1 MKKINSVLDE
11 RQEAELLKVERNG
24 CWGAFWGLLVAIT
37 VQMFMYPGSFS
48 HIAGEWIV
56 FMVLALYITIACLRR
71 GIWARN
77 FRPDAKTNLAFSGAA
92 AVVVMILVFFLGYL
106 RRPEAFKTCLMLG
119 GVTGA
124 IMFVVI
130 FISLS
135 IAAKSVKH
143 RQEELDREPEDED
156 MDF

>member
-71 GIWARN
+71 GIWSRN

-92 AVVVMILVFFLGYL
+92 AVVVMILVF
-106 RRPEAFKTCLMLG
+106 
-119 GVTGA
+119 
-124 IMFVVI
+124 
-130 FISLS
+130 
-135 IAAKSVKH
+135 
-143 RQEELDREPEDED
+143 
-156 MDF
+156 

>member
-1 MKKINSVLDE
+1 MKKIYSVLDE
-11 RQEAELLKVERNG
+11 SQETELLKIERNG
-24 CWGAFWGLLVAIT
+24 CWGVFWGLLVAIA
-37 VQMFMYPGSFS
+37 VQMFLYPGSFS

-56 FMVLALYITIACLRR
+56 FMILALYITIACLRR

-77 FRPDAKTNLAFSGAA
+77 FRPDMKTNIAFSGAA
-92 AVVVMILVFFLGYL
+92 AVVIMIFVFFLAYL
-106 RRPEAFKTCLMLG
+106 RRPEAIKACLMLG
-119 GVTGA
+119 GVVGI
-124 IMFVVI
+124 IMFIVI

-156 MDF
+156 IDF